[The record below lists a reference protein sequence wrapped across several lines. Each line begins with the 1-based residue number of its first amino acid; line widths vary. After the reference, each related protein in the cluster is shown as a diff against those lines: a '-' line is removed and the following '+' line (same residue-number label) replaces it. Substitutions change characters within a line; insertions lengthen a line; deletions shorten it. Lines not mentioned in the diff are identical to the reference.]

1 MHGFRL
7 MPVFDLNLSNLNL
20 QCFEL
25 ELIFRIVI
33 DVLND
38 LDLET
43 QNSFFEHATL
53 TLNLSNNEL
62 LKDSLLVILDENTQF
77 LWNFKGV
84 ELNLE
89 RTGISS
95 TALYHSLV
103 PFIKNI
109 NIVSLNLSSLKLNFT
124 FIKLFCEI
132 LPNLCLL
139 QSLYFN

>member
-1 MHGFRL
+1 

-77 LWNFKGV
+77 F
-84 ELNLE
+84 
-89 RTGISS
+89 
-95 TALYHSLV
+95 
-103 PFIKNI
+103 
-109 NIVSLNLSSLKLNFT
+109 
-124 FIKLFCEI
+124 
-132 LPNLCLL
+132 
-139 QSLYFN
+139 